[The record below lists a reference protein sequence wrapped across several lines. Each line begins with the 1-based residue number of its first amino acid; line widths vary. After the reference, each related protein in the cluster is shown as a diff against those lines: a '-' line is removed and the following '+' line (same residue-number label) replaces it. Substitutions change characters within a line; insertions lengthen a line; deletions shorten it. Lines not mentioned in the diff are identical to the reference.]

1 MRVAIGCC
9 LVLALFACGCAST
22 TPAVPVQGSA
32 ADLSLLAG
40 EWSGEYVGDAGGRR
54 GVITFNLAAGA
65 DTAQGDV
72 IMFPQQRYTTRLVD
86 DPQKTGSMPMPQD
99 LSIRFVRAA
108 GGQVSGQL
116 DAYTDPECKCTV
128 TTIFEGRLKGDV
140 IEGHY
145 ISHRDGRAD
154 PMRGQWKV
162 KRRRG

>member
-1 MRVAIGCC
+1 MRIAIGCC
-9 LVLALFACGCAST
+9 LVLALAVAGCAST
-22 TPAVPVQGSA
+22 TPVVPVEGSA
-32 ADLSLLAG
+32 ADLSRLSG
-40 EWSGEYVGDAGGRR
+40 QWSGEYVGDAGGRR

-86 DPQKTGSMPMPQD
+86 DPQKTGSMPTPQG

-116 DAYTDPECKCTV
+116 DPYTDPECRCTV
-128 TTIFEGRLKGDV
+128 TTTFEGRIKGDT

-145 ISHRDGRAD
+145 VSHREGGVDVL
-154 PMRGQWKV
+154 RGEWKV
-162 KRRRG
+162 KRRRK